1 MMISDEFAKQLIE
14 LDEETLKA
22 QLAIQE
28 QELAKES
35 TSRSASSLESLEEAL
50 IATPRGGFD
59 QETVKAGDRFFQKL
73 NIKAYQLMCSDL
85 FDDQELKQKILVAY
99 KENSEKAAALLAPIL
114 ASHLGLA
121 SSIAVLLAVL
131 IVKTISSATSGI
143 SSATSETV
151 CELWK
156 TKVDEST
163 ESPTLS
169 APETVS
175 PSAIAT

>member
-1 MMISDEFAKQLIE
+1 
-14 LDEETLKA
+14 
-22 QLAIQE
+22 
-28 QELAKES
+28 
-35 TSRSASSLESLEEAL
+35 
-50 IATPRGGFD
+50 

-99 KENSEKAAALLAPIL
+99 KENSEKATALLAPIL

-121 SSIAVLLAVL
+121 SSIAVLMAVL
-131 IVKTISSATSGI
+131 IIKTIGSATFGV

-156 TKVDEST
+156 TKVDESL
-163 ESPTLS
+163 TLS

-175 PSAIAT
+175 SAAN

>member
-28 QELAKES
+28 QEIANGA

-59 QETVKAGDRFFQKL
+59 EETINAGDRFFQKL
-73 NIKAYQLMCSDL
+73 SAKAYQLMCSDL
-85 FDDQELKQKILVAY
+85 FDDQELKQKIQAAY
-99 KENSEKAAALLAPIL
+99 QENSEKVAALLAPIL

-121 SSIAVLLAVL
+121 SSVAVLLAVL
-131 IVKTISSATSGI
+131 IIKTLGSATFGV

-156 TKVDEST
+156 TKVDKFT

-169 APETVS
+169 VPETVS
-175 PSAIAT
+175 SAAN

>member
-1 MMISDEFAKQLIE
+1 
-14 LDEETLKA
+14 
-22 QLAIQE
+22 
-28 QELAKES
+28 
-35 TSRSASSLESLEEAL
+35 
-50 IATPRGGFD
+50 
-59 QETVKAGDRFFQKL
+59 
-73 NIKAYQLMCSDL
+73 MCSDL

>member
-99 KENSEKAAALLAPIL
+99 KENSEKA
-114 ASHLGLA
+114 
-121 SSIAVLLAVL
+121 
-131 IVKTISSATSGI
+131 
-143 SSATSETV
+143 
-151 CELWK
+151 
-156 TKVDEST
+156 
-163 ESPTLS
+163 
-169 APETVS
+169 
-175 PSAIAT
+175 